1 VSVPEL
7 CRLLQGLREPEEQ
20 RAKRWW
26 WSRFRRTHQAIAR
39 RCHVARRARQ
49 LPLRRDPSPGP
60 IRLLGLPDLTEALW
74 ERLQPLLPPQKP
86 DTGRPAVDH
95 RTIIE
100 AIVWKIQTGSSWRE
114 MPERFGPWS
123 TVASR
128 YRRWRKE
135 GRWTHMLLVL
145 QTSEELFLSSA

>member
-1 VSVPEL
+1 
-7 CRLLQGLREPEEQ
+7 
-20 RAKRWW
+20 
-26 WSRFRRTHQAIAR
+26 
-39 RCHVARRARQ
+39 
-49 LPLRRDPSPGP
+49 
-60 IRLLGLPDLTEALW
+60 
-74 ERLQPLLPPQKP
+74 LQPLLPPQKP